1 MISADIQARTG
12 VCAHC
17 EGPLPRDMAESAEP
31 RFCCY
36 GCRVLGQ
43 RPPTGA
49 AKEGPNPWFRIAL
62 GAVIASQAMV
72 LGLALN
78 LSEPEGIARTVL
90 HGALMA
96 SAIAVIALL
105 GWPLARSAWDCACR
119 RTIGV
124 ELLFLSGVIG
134 AFGASAWSTF
144 TGVGAVYYEVVAVLL
159 TVYTAGKA
167 LTAKVREQ
175 ALAETGR
182 LREAFGTARLGD
194 AMVPVASVEIGDRV
208 RVLPGEAVP
217 VDGVIVAGEAFV
229 RETPLTGEPE
239 PVVRRPGD
247 PVLAGGF
254 SEDGEL
260 LVEATVP
267 GRARRIDELLRLV
280 EKARGTLEHTSAQAQ
295 ADRLAAWFLPVVL
308 LTAIGS
314 FGWWASQG
322 RWREGL
328 FHGLSVLLVACPC
341 ALGLATPL
349 GLWQALATLAA
360 RGVVVRDASALE
372 RLADADIA
380 VFDKT
385 GTLSEAQMTLA
396 DFVATGGPTERAQLM
411 AMVSAVQRLSSH
423 PVARAFHAPDTGDKS
438 GYRVHSFRSVPAR
451 GVEAWVHGPGDEE
464 VHLRIGVREW
474 ACLGGDSD
482 ELEKLV
488 RASGGRV
495 WISTDGKAAGVGVV
509 RERLRDG
516 AGAALQRLEALGL
529 PVRVLSGDRP
539 ERVRELVGD
548 NLPASKFEGA
558 MTPADKAERVGSWQ
572 AEGRRTLFIGDGV
585 NDAPALRAAHV
596 GIGLNEGA
604 PLAGAVADV
613 VLCGSNL
620 GEIPFAVDLSR
631 RVRDSIRGNL
641 LFAAFYNGVGMILA
655 ATGHL
660 HPVAAAL
667 LMAGSS
673 AVVGWRAWRSAACE
687 PAAVQYDSRTRR
699 WWMPATIL
707 AQVPVLAW
715 LGLLPLKQVVTVA
728 VIASACAVGAW
739 FLQRTISRER
749 SGFGASRGALFEMT
763 LAMVGPASLAMLAGW
778 WADAGFGPVMRDGM
792 CLCCAGHDFFAPG
805 MRIPWMYV
813 AMIAAGLPL
822 MWNSLARWSGKA
834 GRWPAAVLVSAGMCL
849 GMGGGAQLVLKLA
862 GPMHPW
868 QFLVAFAGMTGG
880 MLLGMFFACALAEAG
895 KAARLAWR

>member
-1 MISADIQARTG
+1 M
-12 VCAHC
+12 
-17 EGPLPRDMAESAEP
+17 PRDVAESAEP

-43 RPPTGA
+43 RPGTGT
-49 AKEGPNPWFRIAL
+49 AKQGPNPWFRIAL

-78 LSEPEGIARTVL
+78 LSEPEGAARTVL

-96 SAIAVIALL
+96 SAVAVMGLL

-159 TVYTAGKA
+159 TVYTAGKS

-175 ALAETGR
+175 ALAETGK
-182 LREAFGTARLGD
+182 LREVFGTARLGD
-194 AMVPVASVEIGDRV
+194 EMVPAGSIEIGDRV

-217 VDGVIVAGEAFV
+217 VDGVVVAGEAFV

-239 PVVRRPGD
+239 PVVRRMGD

-267 GRARRIDELLRLV
+267 GRARRIDELLGLV
-280 EKARGTLEHTSAQAQ
+280 EKARGTLERTSAQAQ
-295 ADRLAAWFLPVVL
+295 ADRLAAWFLPIVL
-308 LTAIGS
+308 ITALGS

-372 RLADADIA
+372 RLADADVA

-385 GTLSEAQMTLA
+385 GTLSEARMTLA
-396 DFVATGGPTERAQLM
+396 DFVVAGGAEQRARLS
-411 AMVSAVQRLSSH
+411 AMVAAVQRLSSH
-423 PVARAFHAPDTGDKS
+423 PAARAFHSLHAEGENEC
-438 GYRVHSFRSVPAR
+438 RVNSFRSVPAR
-451 GVEAWVHGPGDEE
+451 GVEAWVQGPSGEE

-474 ACLGGDSD
+474 ACSAGDGD
-482 ELEKLV
+482 DLEKRV

-495 WISTDGKAAGVGVV
+495 WISVDGEAAGVGVV

-516 AGAALQRLEALGL
+516 AEIALRRLEALGL
-529 PVRVLSGDRP
+529 SIRVLSGDRA
-539 ERVRELVGD
+539 ERVRELVGE
-548 NLPASKFEGA
+548 NLSASKLEGS
-558 MTPADKAERVGSWQ
+558 MTPADKAARVSSWQ
-572 AEGRRTLFIGDGV
+572 AEGRRVLFIGDGV
-585 NDAPALRAAHV
+585 NDAPALRSAHV

-604 PLAGAVADV
+604 PLAGAAADV

-620 GEIPFAVDLSR
+620 AEVPFAVELAR
-631 RVRDSIRGNL
+631 RVRESIRGNL
-641 LFAAFYNGVGMILA
+641 MFAAFYNGVGMILA

-673 AVVGWRAWRSAACE
+673 AVVGWRAWRNAGCE
-687 PAAVQYDSRTRR
+687 PTPVKSGGQARR

-707 AQVPVLAW
+707 AQAPVLAW
-715 LGLLPLKQVVTVA
+715 LGQLPAPQVMTVA
-728 VIASACAVGAW
+728 AIAAACAAGAW
-739 FLQRTISRER
+739 FLQGAISRDAT
-749 SGFGASRGALFEMT
+749 SSRGRRFALFEMA

-805 MRIPWMYV
+805 MRVPWMYI
-813 AMIAAGLPL
+813 AMVAAGLSL
-822 MWNSLARWSGKA
+822 MWTSLARWSGKV
-834 GRWPAAVLVSAGMCL
+834 GRWPAALMVSAGMCL
-849 GMGGGAQLVLKLA
+849 GMSWGAQLALKLA

-868 QFLVAFAGMTGG
+868 QFLIAFAGMTGG

-895 KAARLAWR
+895 KVARAGWR